1 MAQLAPTSPTP
12 PKTRILSAAEARD
25 MGFSADKRK
34 RRREH
39 RQAARKLLR
48 SGGFFNNLSAPRTT
62 YWEVAQWHKAQARA
76 IR

>member
-1 MAQLAPTSPTP
+1 
-12 PKTRILSAAEARD
+12 

-48 SGGFFNNLSAPRTT
+48 SGGFFNNLSAPRTA

>member
-1 MAQLAPTSPTP
+1 
-12 PKTRILSAAEARD
+12 

-48 SGGFFNNLSAPRTT
+48 RGGFFNNLSAPRTT